1 MNEPYLQVIAH
12 YFAKPGNGERV
23 IELLAQLA
31 PPTRAEPATSTT
43 RTSGRRSIPT
53 TS

>member
-12 YFAKPGNGERV
+12 FHAKPGNGDRV
-23 IELLAQLA
+23 VELLAELA
-31 PPTRAEPATSTT
+31 PLTRAEPKISTT
-43 RTSGRRSIPT
+43 RISGRRRIPT

>member
-12 YFAKPGNGERV
+12 YFAKPGNGDRV
-23 IELLAQLA
+23 VELLAELA
-31 PPTRAEPATSTT
+31 PSPRTSTT
-43 RTSGRRSIPT
+43 RISGRRSIPT